1 MSSIENIER
10 IIISPDDYSVTY
22 AIQFIDRSELKVLK
36 YFDYD
41 NCVYRYNDMILGY
54 AKKFYLKWK
63 ANDALKLMIDL
74 TGFYGV
80 EMINGSRQIKVNQK

>member
-1 MSSIENIER
+1 MSNSIENIER

-22 AIQFIDRSELKVLK
+22 VIQFIDKSELKLLK

-41 NCVYRYNDMILGY
+41 TPAYRYNNMILGY
-54 AKKFYLKWK
+54 AKKFYLKWRTQ
-63 ANDALKLMIDL
+63 DALKLMIDL

-80 EMINGSRQIKVNQK
+80 EMINGSRQIKVNQ